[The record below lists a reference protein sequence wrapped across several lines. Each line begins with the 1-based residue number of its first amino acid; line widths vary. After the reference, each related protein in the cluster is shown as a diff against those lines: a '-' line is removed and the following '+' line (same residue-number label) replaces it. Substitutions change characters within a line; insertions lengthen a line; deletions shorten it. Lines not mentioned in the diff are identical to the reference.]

1 MCSESKSKKEKKR
14 EGVFLWRDY
23 STLAK
28 CGFPNS
34 RQDWTEDNRLPSHP
48 SSVGLQENCLLLP
61 QKRGNS
67 QSIQEVAVPFLSS
80 DSEPS
85 T

>member
-1 MCSESKSKKEKKR
+1 MLREQSKKRKEKGRGLPLK
-14 EGVFLWRDY
+14 GY
-23 STLAK
+23 ATLAK

-48 SSVGLQENCLLLP
+48 SSAGLQENCLLLP
-61 QKRGNS
+61 RKRGNS
-67 QSIQEVAVPFLSS
+67 QSIQEVAVPFISS
-80 DSEPS
+80 DSEPP